1 MLLDVEHV
9 KAHRSKKEKHNMTL
23 FEQFV
28 AKGNERVDELA
39 KGGALWDGGE
49 MTQIT
54 ASTVQQEEE
63 KRFPRA
69 CSKLPAFIVGWR
81 SCTTVKSFKTAKEKW
96 CSLTTRRS

>member
-1 MLLDVEHV
+1 MLLDIEHV
-9 KAHRSKKEKHNMTL
+9 KAHRSKKEKHKMTL
-23 FEQFV
+23 CEKFV
-28 AKGNERVDELA
+28 VDELA
-39 KGGALWDGGE
+39 KGGALSDGGE

-63 KRFPRA
+63 KRITRP

-81 SCTTVKSFKTAKEKW
+81 SCTIVKSFKTAKEKW